1 MTPRLAKYY
10 NYKTETGLIISEVK
24 RYSEAHKKGLEVGD
38 IILEANRK
46 KMEKIGDLE
55 KLVKRTKPGD
65 AILLLIRRES
75 RDRRG
80 SAQDFIVTLRT
91 PE

>member
-10 NYKTETGLIISEVK
+10 NYKTDTGLIISEVK
-24 RYSEAHKKGLEVGD
+24 PYSEAHKKGLEVGD

-46 KMEKIGDLE
+46 KMEKIGELE
-55 KLVKRTKPGD
+55 KIVKRTKPGD

-80 SAQDFIVTLRT
+80 STQDFIVTLRT

>member
-1 MTPRLAKYY
+1 
-10 NYKTETGLIISEVK
+10 
-24 RYSEAHKKGLEVGD
+24 
-38 IILEANRK
+38 
-46 KMEKIGDLE
+46 MEKIGDLE

-80 SAQDFIVTLRT
+80 GAQDFIVTLRT